1 MCRSILFE
9 KKNKNEKRERERSSL
24 SVDHK
29 ADEEI
34 EQESNLEEERSHAE
48 KEHTKQELINMK
60 SDLETSRQRTAQ
72 SLHDKINKEKERA
85 QMLNERL
92 EKEKLKK
99 LSETFEREKEKKEE
113 LKKQLHAAKYET
125 LVSKELRKTELQ
137 DMEAKLLGLR
147 LKQFKISKLFMDLK
161 NAEKV
166 DICFLIDST
175 GSMSGVINEV
185 KTVINRIIERLTKRF
200 KDLALRCA
208 FVGYR
213 DIDDGG
219 DRVCVFKFSENPD
232 EFRAF
237 VSGVRATGGADEC
250 EDVRGSQRSIRSRN
264 GPIRPPT
271 SI

>member
-1 MCRSILFE
+1 MDSPLSSISSSLPTSDRGGDSGLCRSILFE

-24 SVDHK
+24 FVDHK

-185 KTVINRIIERLTKRF
+185 KTVINRIVADSPNASRTWRCDARSWAIETSTMAATECACSS
-200 KDLALRCA
+200 LAR
-208 FVGYR
+208 
-213 DIDDGG
+213 IQM
-219 DRVCVFKFSENPD
+219 S
-232 EFRAF
+232 
-237 VSGVRATGGADEC
+237 SG
-250 EDVRGSQRSIRSRN
+250 RS
-264 GPIRPPT
+264 
-271 SI
+271 